1 MSDVGWLRR
10 RERVP
15 EEVREAASVP
25 HGERVLASCRSGESG
40 YLVASDCAFYVVS
53 PPDSQRIR
61 WDLVDRAAWKP
72 PFLTMSV
79 YDPDSDS
86 VQTRALAADPDS
98 DLPSV
103 VRDRVTRTILVNNRI
118 DVPGG
123 HARVVGRRDSDGGT
137 LWWRV
142 VHSTGVDRDDP
153 AVKRAVQE
161 ELGQLRS
168 AMGV

>member
-1 MSDVGWLRR
+1 MRR
-10 RERVP
+10 REKVP
-15 EEVREAASVP
+15 DEVRDAVSFSD
-25 HGERVLASCRSGESG
+25 GERVLAWCRSGESG
-40 YLVASDCAFYVVS
+40 YLVASDRAFYVVS
-53 PPDSQRIR
+53 PPESQRTR

-72 PFLTMSV
+72 PFLTVSV
-79 YDPDSDS
+79 YDPGSDS

-98 DLPSV
+98 ELPSV

-123 HARVVGRRDSDGGT
+123 HARVVGRRDSDDGS

-153 AVKRAVQE
+153 EVKRAVE
-161 ELGQLRS
+161 SELAELRS